1 MLGVGADVVTINP
14 VKKDTV
20 VNDLATDLGISTAA
34 AETLVDSAVE
44 KVNKPLDQMTAAD
57 ASTENVMKVLDQEDL
72 IALGGGVA
80 PMRFKRA
87 VSAIASNFNMEPAE
101 AEAALNRALRVTK
114 ELKEAQRD
122 PDFAE
127 RFRSGTLMG
136 QIDVGEFKPENILT
150 DAFKDVPGDSSD
162 SAPTKFKP
170 SAIQLAM
177 KFIDGT
183 LEGAERSS
191 FRKELTGP
199 NGKELAAAIQ
209 MIRDRR
215 KAEQEVSA
223 YRSRGGL
230 MGR

>member
-1 MLGVGADVVTINP
+1 
-14 VKKDTV
+14 
-20 VNDLATDLGISTAA
+20 
-34 AETLVDSAVE
+34 
-44 KVNKPLDQMTAAD
+44 
-57 ASTENVMKVLDQEDL
+57 
-72 IALGGGVA
+72 
-80 PMRFKRA
+80 
-87 VSAIASNFNMEPAE
+87 
-101 AEAALNRALRVTK
+101 
-114 ELKEAQRD
+114 
-122 PDFAE
+122 
-127 RFRSGTLMG
+127 
-136 QIDVGEFKPENILT
+136 
-150 DAFKDVPGDSSD
+150 
-162 SAPTKFKP
+162 
-170 SAIQLAM
+170 M